1 MKFFILSSAV
11 CLGTLFLNSC
21 GMYQM
26 PAGYSGPTATISSTS
41 KRVNSVKAEGYY
53 VMSIDGKSASN
64 SPMNTPHGTGMRVL
78 LANETVQ
85 VPCQPLTLN
94 LSGGNI
100 YAADGVAMADFL
112 IGGNH
117 SVSGEITF
125 TPKPGAAYSVVGTT
139 GKSSTAVWL
148 TDLKSGKIVSQKVG
162 S

>member
-1 MKFFILSSAV
+1 MKFVILSSAL
-11 CLGTLFLNSC
+11 CLGSLFLNSC
-21 GMYQM
+21 GTYQM

-41 KRVNSVKAEGYY
+41 KPVNSVKAEGYY
-53 VMSIDGKSASN
+53 VMSIDGKSALN
-64 SPMNTPHGTGMRVL
+64 SPMNTPQGAGMGIS
-78 LANETVQ
+78 LANETVR
-85 VPCQPLTLN
+85 VPCQPLALK

-100 YAADGVAMADFL
+100 YAADGVAMADSL

-117 SVSGEITF
+117 SVSGKITF

-148 TDLKSGKIVSQKVG
+148 TDQKSGKIVSEKVG